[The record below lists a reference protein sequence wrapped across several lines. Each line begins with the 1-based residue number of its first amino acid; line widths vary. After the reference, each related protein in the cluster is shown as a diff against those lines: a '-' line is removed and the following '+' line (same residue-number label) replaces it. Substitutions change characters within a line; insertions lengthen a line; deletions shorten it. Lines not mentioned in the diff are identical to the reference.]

1 MGKTRRWLCVALA
14 LVPMMAQA
22 GPGPFGL
29 SVGETTLEEARTE
42 LSGKTSLQSK
52 GINKWSNGP
61 MIASAGTG
69 LGLDGLQEALFIFD
83 QDNTLTS
90 VVLSLHKNRYNDLR
104 QMLANQYPMVGE
116 QAPFVGNK
124 VATFREDGVTIEANA
139 PHMSFTMTLSYH
151 SEDFSRQYQLGME
164 QQRQEKAQRESSQL

>member
-14 LVPMMAQA
+14 MVPMMAQA

-29 SVGETTLEEARTE
+29 SVGETTMEEARTE

-61 MIASAGTG
+61 MLSSAGAG

-83 QDNTLTS
+83 QENTLTS
-90 VVLSLHKNRYNDLR
+90 VVLSLHKNRYEDMR
-104 QMLANQYPMVGE
+104 QMLGNQYPLIDE

-124 VATFREDGVTIEANA
+124 IATFREEGVTIEAKS
-139 PHMSFTMTLSYH
+139 PHMSFTMTLSYL
-151 SEDFSRQYQLGME
+151 SEDFSRQYQLAKE
-164 QQRQEKAQRESSQL
+164 QEQQEKAQRESSQL